1 MADGDAPGEVPALR
15 AAGAGKRY
23 GRRWALRECTFSI
36 PRGRVAALVGPN
48 GAGKST
54 LLHLA
59 AGLARAD
66 AGRVLVFGE
75 SPHANRATLA
85 RVGFVAQDKPLYR
98 GFLVADLVR
107 FGAAMN
113 PRWDGEGCAARLR
126 ALSISPRQRAGTLSG
141 GQQAQVALALAL
153 GKQPD
158 LLLLDEPTAN
168 LDPLARREFLAA
180 VRADAAATG
189 LTVVFSSHVVA
200 ELGQV
205 CDYLVLISASRVV
218 VSGDVPSL
226 LARHHAASLEGLV
239 LSGMGGLPLAEA
251 RP

>member
-1 MADGDAPGEVPALR
+1 MTKGDERGGPLALR
-15 AAGAGKRY
+15 AEGAGRRY
-23 GRRWALRECTFSI
+23 GRRWALRECTFGI

-66 AGRVLVFGE
+66 AGRVLVFGG
-75 SPHANRATLA
+75 SPCEDRATLA

-98 GFLVADLVR
+98 GFPVADLVR

-113 PRWDGEGCAARLR
+113 PRWDGAGVAARLR
-126 ALSISPRQRAGTLSG
+126 DLGISARQRAGTLSG
-141 GQQAQVALALAL
+141 GQQTQVALALAL
-153 GKQPD
+153 GKRPN

-180 VRADAAATG
+180 VRADAAVRG
-189 LTVVFSSHVVA
+189 LTVVFSSHVVG
-200 ELGQV
+200 ELGQI

-218 VSGDVPSL
+218 LSGDVAGL

-239 LSGMGGLPLAEA
+239 LSGMRGLPLSEA